1 MYSVCVIGHITK
13 DIQLIDGRATESM
26 AGGTVNYTG
35 IALRRLGLDTAIIT
49 KAANEDAD
57 ETLRALREAGAKT
70 YCHESAATTVFEN
83 TYSDGGLGVRSQAV
97 RSIAAA
103 FGPSDL
109 DPVRANVIH
118 LGPLTGEEMPVEF
131 LEAASERADRVS
143 LDVQGFVRSVERER
157 VQLVDWA
164 GKHEGLVHVDVLKAS
179 LREAQIL
186 SGEQD
191 PERAAWTLADLG
203 PDEVIVT
210 LGSNGSLIVAEG
222 RLWRIPAFPP
232 RAVVDPTGCGDS
244 YCAGYIFC
252 RLRSDDIAAAGRFA
266 AALSTL
272 NLERHGPFEG
282 DEDGVRALL
291 RDAEAV

>member
-1 MYSVCVIGHITK
+1 MPGGVVHY
-13 DIQLIDGRATESM
+13 
-26 AGGTVNYTG
+26 AGV
-35 IALRRLGLDTAIIT
+35 ALQGLGLDTAIIT
-49 KAANEDAD
+49 KAARDDAG
-57 ETLRALREAGAKT
+57 EVLRMLREAGVTT
-70 YCHESAATTVFEN
+70 YCRESPATTVFEN
-83 TYSDGGLGVRSQAV
+83 IYSGGDLAVRSQAV

-103 FGPSDL
+103 FEPRDL
-109 DPVRANVIH
+109 GPVRAKVVH
-118 LGPLTGEEMPVEF
+118 LGPLTREEMPPEF
-131 LEAASERADRVS
+131 LAAVSKRAECVS

-164 GKHEGLVHVDVLKAS
+164 GKHEGLVHVDVLKAN

-252 RLRSDDIAAAGRFA
+252 RLRSDDVAAAGRFA

-272 NLERHGPFEG
+272 NLERHGPFDG